1 MPNNPTFSF
10 IFPQHWSPNLSASSV
25 KMKMVP
31 LFTITLP
38 MDTGMVT
45 MGLVLVEIMEQ
56 LLITIIAMATM
67 VTFLETMDMGTVMK
81 KKSKTIDTPIAVA
94 VETLSHCPSVPILF
108 LFRSRL
114 HCFNYIILCYLQ

>member
-56 LLITIIAMATM
+56 LLITIIAMA
-67 VTFLETMDMGTVMK
+67 FLETMDMGTVMK
-81 KKSKTIDTPIAVA
+81 KKSKTIDTPTAVA

>member
-45 MGLVLVEIMEQ
+45 MGLVEIMEQ
-56 LLITIIAMATM
+56 LLITIIAMA
-67 VTFLETMDMGTVMK
+67 FLETMDMGTVMK
-81 KKSKTIDTPIAVA
+81 KKSKTIDTPTAVA

>member
-1 MPNNPTFSF
+1 MLNNPTFSF

-45 MGLVLVEIMEQ
+45 MGLVEIMEQ

-81 KKSKTIDTPIAVA
+81 KKSKTIDTPTAVA